1 MSSGHVLTGFAPIK
15 LFELDNNGAD
25 TEFTWSA
32 DPRMQRVAQAVQD
45 YYDIVSGSNA
55 TAQRNSSAASITAIE
70 LRDMVQRVHKRT
82 DTTAEQRLRKIVQE
96 AVMQRLGKLL
106 FVSADDVE
114 GAKDVASYGIDS
126 MIAAELRNW
135 LMKMFRL
142 DLSFLELV
150 RKGTRVEDL
159 VDLACRSLVAQE

>member
-1 MSSGHVLTGFAPIK
+1 
-15 LFELDNNGAD
+15 
-25 TEFTWSA
+25 
-32 DPRMQRVAQAVQD
+32 
-45 YYDIVSGSNA
+45 
-55 TAQRNSSAASITAIE
+55 
-70 LRDMVQRVHKRT
+70 
-82 DTTAEQRLRKIVQE
+82 
-96 AVMQRLGKLL
+96 MQRLGKLL
-106 FVSADDVE
+106 FVSADDVD
-114 GAKDVASYGIDS
+114 GAKDVASYGNDS